1 MRFLLLLHG
10 DEEAERALPPE
21 QMREIVQQHI
31 AFATGLR
38 ERGQHVLGEALAG
51 SDAVFTVRPGDPPT
65 VTDGPHAATKE
76 ALGGFYVVDC
86 ADREEALEL
95 AAQVPLSPGL
105 IVEVLAV
112 ADLS

>member
-1 MRFLLLLHG
+1 MRFLFLIHG

-21 QMREIVQQHI
+21 QMREIVERHV
-31 AFATGLR
+31 AFAAGLR

-51 SDAVFTVRPGDPPT
+51 SDGAFVVRPGDPPV

-86 ADREEALEL
+86 ADRDEAVKL
-95 AAQVPLSPGL
+95 AAQVPRSPGSF
-105 IVEVLAV
+105 VEVLTTV
-112 ADLS
+112 EV